1 MKAIRVNEFGGPE
14 VMKLEEVNRPVPKAD
29 WIFQRP

>member
-14 VMKLEEVNRPVPKAD
+14 VMKLEEIECPVPKAD
-29 WIFQRP
+29 EILIKM